1 MVTKD
6 SYQTMKNDQT
16 FFHEIENIDI
26 FNDFE
31 QFLRTIF
38 KDNVLPEDDEKAKVR
53 YDYHRAKFL
62 CRFWNLISFGLP
74 PKESTKTEPF
84 LQSSQKRNSRPLSI
98 TLGIK

>member
-1 MVTKD
+1 
-6 SYQTMKNDQT
+6 MKNDQT

-53 YDYHRAKFL
+53 YD
-62 CRFWNLISFGLP
+62 
-74 PKESTKTEPF
+74 STEQNF
-84 LQSSQKRNSRPLSI
+84 YVDFEI
-98 TLGIK
+98 

>member
-1 MVTKD
+1 
-6 SYQTMKNDQT
+6 MKNDQT

-38 KDNVLPEDDEKAKVR
+38 KDNVLPEDDEKARVR

-62 CRFWNLISFGLP
+62 CRF
-74 PKESTKTEPF
+74 
-84 LQSSQKRNSRPLSI
+84 
-98 TLGIK
+98 